1 MSAIRRRKIMLKKII
16 ASASFAFCLLIS
28 ANIAFGQ
35 KVVTAAQVNGTWRET
50 SSKANAVS
58 TEFRVW
64 SLGGQKLQVEFFGN
78 NAAGKVSNTASG
90 TAMIEGTTATFQPA
104 DAQANADSPCVMTLK
119 FGGGKLVVSEI
130 GDCGWGRG
138 IGSDGNYKKISAKKP
153 KFDE

>member
-1 MSAIRRRKIMLKKII
+1 MLKKII
-16 ASASFAFCLLIS
+16 VSVSFAFCLLVS
-28 ANIAFGQ
+28 TNVGFGQ

-50 SSKANAVS
+50 SSKTNAVS

-104 DAQANADSPCVMTLK
+104 DAQSNADSPCVMTLE
-119 FGGGKLVVSEI
+119 FGGGKLIVSEK

-138 IGSDGNYKKISAKKP
+138 IGSDGIFKKISSKKP
-153 KFDE
+153 KFDEQ